1 MLMLDGGDF
10 LHQNRLFFLKSIVK
24 NNIMITT
31 QSNKLSSQWKFIIAV
46 FICEAVGI
54 VSGLL
59 TQQETATWFSTLE
72 KPTWNPPAYLFG
84 PVWTTLYLLMGISL
98 WLIWKCDAP
107 ETQKLRAELTFAVQL
122 FLNFMWS
129 ILFFKCH
136 SPLLAFIDILLM
148 IVVILMTIGRF
159 ARMSKLAAWLLIPY
173 LAWVCFATVL
183 NYNIWLLNP
192 T

>member
-1 MLMLDGGDF
+1 MLMLGGGDF
-10 LHQNRLFFLKSIVK
+10 CIKTVYFFPKYTVK
-24 NNIMITT
+24 RTLMIINKINEL
-31 QSNKLSSQWKFIIAV
+31 SNSWKFIIAI
-46 FICEAVGI
+46 FICQAVGI

-59 TQQETATWFSTLE
+59 TQSETATWFTTLQ
-72 KPTWNPPAYLFG
+72 KPSWNPPAYLFA

-98 WLIWKCDAP
+98 ALIWKSNAP
-107 ETQKLRAELTFAVQL
+107 ETQKLRAELTFALQL

-136 SPLLAFIDILLM
+136 SPLLALIDIFLM
-148 IVVILMTIGRF
+148 LIVILMTIGRF

-183 NYNIWLLNP
+183 NYKIWMLNL
-192 T
+192 